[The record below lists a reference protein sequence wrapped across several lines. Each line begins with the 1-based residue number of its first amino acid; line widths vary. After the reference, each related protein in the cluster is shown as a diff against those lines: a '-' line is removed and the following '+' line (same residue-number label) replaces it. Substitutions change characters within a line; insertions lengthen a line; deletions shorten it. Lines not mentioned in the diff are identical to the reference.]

1 MTTTDEI
8 TTVAQRLNDE
18 MSTVVEP
25 VQRSLVQIRN
35 GGRGAGAGTIWH
47 PDGLILTNNH
57 VIDGGPIR
65 VTLMDGRTV
74 PGRVLARDARLDLAA
89 LSISAR
95 GLPAITLGES
105 TSLRAGQLV
114 IALGH
119 PWGILGA
126 VAAGAV
132 IGAGDQL
139 PETPTAKGEWIAV
152 SLNLRP
158 GNSGGPLVDSRGR
171 LVGINTMITGP
182 EVGMAVPVHVAKEFL
197 VKALNA
203 DGSRS

>member
-18 MSTVVEP
+18 MSTVVEA

-47 PDGLILTNNH
+47 PDGLVLTNNH

-95 GLPAITLGES
+95 GLPAMTLGES
-105 TSLRAGQLV
+105 TSLRPGQLV

-126 VAAGAV
+126 VAVGAV
-132 IGAGDQL
+132 IGAGAQL
-139 PETPTAKGEWIAV
+139 PGTPAAKREWIAV
-152 SLNLRP
+152 NLNLRP
-158 GNSGGPLVDSRGR
+158 GNSGGPLVDSQGR

-197 VKALNA
+197 IKALDA